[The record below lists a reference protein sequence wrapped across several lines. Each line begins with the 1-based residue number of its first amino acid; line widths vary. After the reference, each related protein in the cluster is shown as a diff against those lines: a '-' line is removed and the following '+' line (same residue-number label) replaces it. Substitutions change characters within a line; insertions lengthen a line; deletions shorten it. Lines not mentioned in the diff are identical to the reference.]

1 MGCITSVVVTSR
13 PTHPDRSFALGDVLG
28 FQTSTS
34 DSCTAPVV
42 VVMEEGCVDVKEL
55 ILIDIG
61 VPTEDAAV

>member
-1 MGCITSVVVTSR
+1 
-13 PTHPDRSFALGDVLG
+13 
-28 FQTSTS
+28 
-34 DSCTAPVV
+34 VV